1 MLVNEVTDMPNF
13 FSAFTS
19 EVFRP
24 IATLIIPGAIGI
36 STWFVALLWH
46 FAALK
51 RLVSENHTDTA
62 FVTLL
67 AMIFAGLVFEDVG
80 ARWEVWLDDRADA
93 KTEKLHSRQWFDYL
107 RSAFVSDPIGRRYL
121 RSLVL
126 RLKFELGVAF
136 AMTSTACGLV
146 WLAFLGLNCRVVL
159 VSELVCALF
168 IAWGLNEA
176 NQTHRVLG
184 RTRAELL
191 KDIRVVR

>member
-1 MLVNEVTDMPNF
+1 MPNF